1 MEVTETLANVGELR
15 HSKLYTQQSLGKSTE
30 RQVLAVSYLGDA
42 QSLLSSGG
50 VSLCYIRLL
59 KEKARSTQTYR

>member
-30 RQVLAVSYLGDA
+30 RRVQVVLYVYEGET
-42 QSLLSSGG
+42 QSLL
-50 VSLCYIRLL
+50 C
-59 KEKARSTQTYR
+59 